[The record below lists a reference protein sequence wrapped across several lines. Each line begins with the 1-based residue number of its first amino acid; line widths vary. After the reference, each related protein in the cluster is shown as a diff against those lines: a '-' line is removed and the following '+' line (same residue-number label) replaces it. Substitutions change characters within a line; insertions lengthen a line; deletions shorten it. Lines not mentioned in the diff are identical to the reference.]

1 MLDPMTG
8 DDHLSILHFVRGI
21 GVGLAGVLLA
31 LALALPNRERRAL
44 LPLVLCLIA
53 YLLRSAPEAMA
64 APLPLVV
71 LLSVGALLFPMAFW
85 WLLHTVFDD
94 RIDMPPAA
102 WMAGAAL
109 LLFGLMPAGMAGL
122 GHAPHVVQKL
132 LAAGFV
138 VAALWRLA
146 VASGDDLVA
155 ARRSLRVWLLGYIG
169 AHGLVVLSVEL
180 WLSGERAPSWLDA
193 LNLGVIALAQAAA
206 LAVLLRPNVRVL
218 ETVFG
223 AASPP
228 TAGPPPVEPATGQD
242 RDAMWLAKLEHLMS
256 VEQAYREPELTLAQL
271 AVKVGLPE
279 YRLRELI
286 NQRLGYR
293 NFPTYLNERR
303 LQEVEQ
309 RLCDPAC
316 DGRPILTLAL
326 EAGFGSISPFN
337 RAFRERHALT
347 PSDFRT
353 MKRRTGASVP
363 TATPP

>member
-1 MLDPMTG
+1 MLGSMTG
-8 DDHLSILHFVRGI
+8 DHLSILHFVRGI
-21 GVGLAGVLLA
+21 GIGLAGVLLV
-31 LALALPNRERRAL
+31 LAITLPSRGRRAL

-64 APLPLVV
+64 APLPLV
-71 LLSVGALLFPMAFW
+71 LSLSVWALLFPMAFW

-94 RIDMPPAA
+94 RIDMPPLA

-109 LLFGLMPAGMAGL
+109 LLFGLMPAGAAGL

-138 VAALWRLA
+138 VAALWRLGG
-146 VASGDDLVA
+146 ASADDLVA

-180 WLSGERAPSWLDA
+180 WLGGQRAPSWLDA
-193 LNLGVIALAQAAA
+193 LNLGVIALAQGVA
-206 LAVLLRPNVRVL
+206 LAFMLRPNVRAL

-223 AASPP
+223 AAPPAPAGSP
-228 TAGPPPVEPATGQD
+228 TGEPVAKED
-242 RDAMWLAKLEHLMS
+242 RDAVWLAQLERLMS
-256 VEQAYREPELTLAQL
+256 VERVYRDPELTLAQL
-271 AVKVGLPE
+271 ATKAGLPE

-326 EAGFGSISPFN
+326 EAGFGSIGPFN

-347 PSDFRT
+347 PSDFRA
-353 MKRRTGASVP
+353 MKRRTATSIP
-363 TATPP
+363 SATPR